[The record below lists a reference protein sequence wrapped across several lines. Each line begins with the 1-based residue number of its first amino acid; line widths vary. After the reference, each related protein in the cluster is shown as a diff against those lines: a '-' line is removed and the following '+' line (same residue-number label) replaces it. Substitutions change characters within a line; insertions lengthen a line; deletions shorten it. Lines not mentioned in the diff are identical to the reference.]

1 MEQVKRELENLI
13 AAFEECRFLYDGSFM
28 VAISPDGEIIKILD
42 RWHQAV
48 FDFMSD
54 KVKLQCDAYY
64 IVEFRRICGDLRAK
78 KVEWAVVPN
87 KNIVAVVWTDNNR
100 VITLNGDYAAGAIMY
115 AQELG
120 VAKYNSQILN
130 M

>member
-1 MEQVKRELENLI
+1 MSQKQLLENFI
-13 AAFEECRFLYDGSFM
+13 TAFESCRFLYDGSFM

-42 RWHQAV
+42 RWHQIV

-54 KVKLQCDAYY
+54 KVKLQCDTYY
-64 IVEFRRICGDLRAK
+64 IVEFRRIVGDLRAK
-78 KVEWAVVPN
+78 KVEWAVIPN
-87 KNIVAVVWTDNNR
+87 ENIIAVVWTDNNR
-100 VITLNGDYAAGAIMY
+100 AVTLNGDYAAGAIMY